1 MSVNVENITR
11 HHLRINLDTVSNIS
25 YMFNFVG
32 YLDNNKIPY
41 TYEEPY
47 IVISLSTVEYSYDSF
62 ICCLNKFKPGEIEI
76 YSEDRQYFITRAEI
90 TDPIIIGIGEYIFL
104 MRNGI
109 TYVKTND
116 DNKSIPLGY
125 LIKNP
130 KFRKYFW
137 NYSEKRP
144 QEITRLIN
152 CGFISVEAVK
162 DIEDEYRVPF

>member
-1 MSVNVENITR
+1 MRVNVENETI
-11 HHLRINLDTVSNIS
+11 HLLRINLDTVSNIS

-47 IVISLSTVEYSYDSF
+47 IVISLNTVEYSYDSF

-76 YSEDRQYFITRAEI
+76 YSEDKHYFITRVEI
-90 TDPIIIGIGEYIFL
+90 IDPIIISIGEYIFL

-109 TYVKTND
+109 TYIKMSD
-116 DNKSIPLGY
+116 DKITPLEY
-125 LIKNP
+125 LIKNH

-137 NYSEKRP
+137 NYYEKRP

-152 CGFISVEAVK
+152 YGFISVEAVK
-162 DIEDEYRVPF
+162 DIEDEYMVPF